1 MSVEI
6 LEKEVVVR
14 IPLDKYKNDSSIKK
28 LVDELETLQ
37 VKESEYFYDVEAG
50 SELEE
55 LLLEVKKHRRETMKP
70 YLDSIKARLL

>member
-28 LVDELETLQ
+28 LVDELETRQ

-55 LLLEVKKHRRETMKP
+55 LLLEVKKDRRVYTKE
-70 YLDSIKARLL
+70 LLNKAGITI

>member
-55 LLLEVKKHRRETMKP
+55 LLLEVKKDRRVYTKE
-70 YLDSIKARLL
+70 LLNKAGINI

>member
-55 LLLEVKKHRRETMKP
+55 LLLEVKKDRRETMKP

>member
-55 LLLEVKKHRRETMKP
+55 LLLEVKKDRRVYTKE
-70 YLDSIKARLL
+70 LLNKAGITI

>member
-6 LEKEVVVR
+6 LEKEVIVR

-28 LVDELETLQ
+28 LVDEIETLQ

-50 SELEE
+50 SEQEE
-55 LLLEVKKHRRETMKP
+55 LLLEVNRERHETMKP